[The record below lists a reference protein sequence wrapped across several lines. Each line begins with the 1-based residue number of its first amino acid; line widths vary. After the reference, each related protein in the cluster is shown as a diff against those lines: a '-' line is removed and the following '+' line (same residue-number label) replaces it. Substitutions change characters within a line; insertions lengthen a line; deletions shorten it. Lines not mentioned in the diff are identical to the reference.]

1 MASPSDRPAARS
13 LALAA
18 SLCAA
23 LLAPSGPACAQSP
36 DPQAQPSAAAPT
48 AAPAAPDIDAL
59 LEQVEPR
66 PEPDLFGFS
75 VLRLGETIYDDIWRE
90 AVARPWPSQQP
101 DLEALVARIQ
111 DLPMRERVQQANAWV
126 NARVRYGPDPQLID
140 PHWASLAQALA
151 RGSGERE
158 DIAIAKMQ
166 LLAAAGVPRGDLYV
180 VLASDIQRLKPD
192 ALLVVRDGDGVY
204 VLSSRQDAFVDDRQ
218 AGLYVPIIALGY
230 EGKWIF
236 GHRVDQP
243 GAAGAPANRVEAKAA
258 HDRPTALDVGQAAYQ
273 SLLPADH

>member
-1 MASPSDRPAARS
+1 MASASTRQAARS
-13 LALAA
+13 VALAA

-23 LLAPSGPACAQSP
+23 LLAPSGPASAQSS
-36 DPQAQPSAAAPT
+36 DPRAPSPAEPT
-48 AAPAAPDIDAL
+48 AAPASPDIDAL

-101 DLEALVARIQ
+101 ELEALVVRIQ

-126 NARVRYGPDPQLID
+126 NARVRYGPDPELID
-140 PHWASLAQALA
+140 PHWASLALALA
-151 RGSGERE
+151 RGRGERE

-218 AGLYVPIIALGY
+218 VGLYVPIIALGY

-236 GHRVDQP
+236 GHRP
-243 GAAGAPANRVEAKAA
+243 GRQAGASLAANRPDAAKA
-258 HDRPTALDVGQAAYQ
+258 PALDVGQASYE
-273 SLLPADH
+273 SLLPRAP